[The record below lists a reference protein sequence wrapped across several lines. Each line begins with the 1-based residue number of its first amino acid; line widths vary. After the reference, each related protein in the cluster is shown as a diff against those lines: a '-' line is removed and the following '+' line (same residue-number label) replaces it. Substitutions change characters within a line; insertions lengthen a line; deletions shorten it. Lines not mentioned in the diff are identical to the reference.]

1 MGHAASQMSKQQT
14 RKLMRE
20 QRRNLTPRQQ
30 TQASDDLARTLSRQL
45 FFVRA
50 RHIAFYLP
58 NDGEIDPTPLLEL
71 AVAAGKRA
79 FLPVLDRRQI
89 GQLSFVNWQ
98 PGQPLIANR
107 FGIPEP
113 IPGGSKRC
121 RLWTLD
127 LVLMPLVAFDGQGNR
142 LGMGGG
148 FYDRTFARNK
158 HRWSRPLLIGLAHHF
173 QQLEA
178 LAADPWDI
186 PLHAIATDKTI
197 IFPHPIA
204 TEATP

>member
-1 MGHAASQMSKQQT
+1 
-14 RKLMRE
+14 MRE
-20 QRRNLTPRQQ
+20 QRRSLSPRQQ
-30 TQASDDLARTLSRQL
+30 TQASDALARTLSRQL

-50 RHIAFYLP
+50 RTIAFYLP

-89 GQLSFVNWQ
+89 GHLSFTSWQ
-98 PGQPLIANR
+98 PGEPLIANR

-113 IPGGSKRC
+113 IPGRSRPC
-121 RLWTLD
+121 RLWRLD
-127 LVLMPLVAFDGQGNR
+127 LVLMPLVAFDCQGNR

-148 FYDRTFARNK
+148 FYDRTFACNK

-173 QQLEA
+173 QQVETLV
-178 LAADPWDI
+178 ADPWDV
-186 PLHAIATDKTI
+186 PLHAIATDQRI
-197 IFPHPIA
+197 IFPQSSP
-204 TEATP
+204 TEASS